1 MSIHDHRDMGWRRPA
16 PGIQAPPI
24 NGKLN
29 GTLAK
34 LWARVGA
41 FVWDVENAYGQSR
54 ANGRVQEDPRL
65 RIFMM
70 MMIFGLVFTVL
81 ALGAAHAALFADVA
95 RKGYSIHRPMLAR
108 GDLVDRNGMLM
119 ASNITHYGLY
129 INPAEVWDREL
140 ARRELLDALPRIP
153 ARKLDR
159 VLSGERRLIVLGG
172 LTPQERA
179 AVHDL
184 GLGGVTFEP
193 EDRRVYPLGAS
204 AAHLIGRSDT
214 GGEGVSGVELAF
226 NDEIR
231 AAGMSGQNFP
241 ISIDMRIQGVV
252 ENELAVAAVE
262 ANAKGAIAVVADVQT
277 GEILGM
283 ASWPTYDP
291 NKPITSQNN
300 NTLNRVTSAHYEMG
314 SIFKSYTVAAG
325 LDTGRADINTL
336 FDASQAFQIGR
347 RRITDFH
354 AKNKVMTLEEV
365 FLNSSNIGTSRLA
378 VEMGGDV
385 MRDYFQRL
393 GLLDAAPIEL
403 KESARPSRIRKWD
416 DSTLASL
423 SFGYGIMTTPLQTVA
438 AYGALTN
445 GGRYIPPTLRRGGNP
460 DAAIHQVISP
470 ETSATMLELMRRNV
484 ARGSGGRANAAGLRV
499 GGKTGSANKLVNGR
513 YDPTVAV
520 GSFAAVF
527 PTDGPANAKRYTVF
541 VLIDEPG
548 HYPRTGGF
556 VAAPAVGRIADRIA
570 AFVGVERKDDRW
582 FTATGERIPE
592 VRPAEGAD
600 L

>member
-1 MSIHDHRDMGWRRPA
+1 MSVHDHRDMGWRRPA
-16 PGIQAPPI
+16 PGISAPPI
-24 NGKLN
+24 NGVVSKVSSRL
-29 GTLAK
+29 
-34 LWARVGA
+34 GA
-41 FVWDVENAYGQSR
+41 FIWDVENAYGQSR

-65 RIFMM
+65 RIFIVMAM
-70 MMIFGLVFTVL
+70 FGLVFV
-81 ALGAAHAALFADVA
+81 ALTIGAAHAALFADVA
-95 RKGYSIHRPMLAR
+95 RKGYSVSRPSLTR

-129 INPAEVWDREL
+129 LDPREVWDKDL

-153 ARKLDR
+153 ARTLDR
-159 VLSGERRLIVLGG
+159 VLNGERRLIVLGG

-179 AVHDL
+179 VVHGL
-184 GLGGVTFEP
+184 ALGGVTFEP
-193 EDRRVYPLGAS
+193 EDRRVYPLGTS
-204 AAHLIGRSDT
+204 AAHLIGRADT
-214 GGEGVSGVELAF
+214 GGVGVAGAELAF

-231 AAGMSGQNFP
+231 AAGAVGQNFP
-241 ISIDMRIQGVV
+241 LSIDMRVQGVV
-252 ENELAVAAVE
+252 ENELAAAAIE
-262 ANAKGAIAVVADVQT
+262 ADAKGAIAIVADVQT

-283 ASWPTYDP
+283 ASWPSYDP
-291 NKPITSQNN
+291 NRSVNASDDA
-300 NTLNRVTSAHYEMG
+300 TLNRVTSAHYEMG
-314 SIFKSYTVAAG
+314 SIFKSFTVAAG
-325 LDTGRADINTL
+325 LDTGRADMNTL

-393 GLLDAAPIEL
+393 GLLDKAPIEL
-403 KESARPSRIRKWD
+403 RESAAPSRVRKWD

-423 SFGYGIMTTPLQTVA
+423 SFGYGIMVTPIQVVA

-445 GGRYIPPTLRRGGNP
+445 GGRYVAPTLRRGGNP
-460 DAAIHQVISP
+460 DAATHQVILP
-470 ETSATMLELMRRNV
+470 ETSVTMLELMRRNV
-484 ARGSGGRANAAGLRV
+484 SRGSGGRANAPGLRV

-513 YDPTVAV
+513 YDATVAV

-527 PTDGPANAKRYTVF
+527 PADGKVTDKRYSVF

-570 AFVGVERKDDRW
+570 GFLGVERKADRW
-582 FTATGERIPE
+582 STAQGVAIPQFQD
-592 VRPAEGAD
+592 VEGD
-600 L
+600 GR

>member
-1 MSIHDHRDMGWRRPA
+1 MSVHDHRDMGWGRPA
-16 PGIQAPPI
+16 PGIPTPP
-24 NGKLN
+24 LN
-29 GTLAK
+29 GVLSK
-34 LWARVGA
+34 IGARVGN
-41 FVWDVENAYGQSR
+41 FIWDVENAYGQSR
-54 ANGRVQEDPRL
+54 ATGRAQEDPRL
-65 RIFMM
+65 RIFVVMV
-70 MMIFGLVFTVL
+70 IFSLVFAGL
-81 ALGAAHAALFADVA
+81 IIGAAHRALLNDVA
-95 RKGYSIHRPMLAR
+95 RTGAISSRPLLTR

-129 INPAEVWDREL
+129 IDPREVWDKDL
-140 ARRELLDALPRIP
+140 ARRQLLDALPRIP

-159 VLSGERRLIVLGG
+159 VLSGERRLIVLSG

-179 AVHDL
+179 AVHGL
-184 GLGGVTFEP
+184 ALGGVTFEP
-193 EDRRVYPLGAS
+193 EDRRVYPLGTS
-204 AAHLIGRSDT
+204 AAHLVGRADT
-214 GGEGVSGVELAF
+214 GGEGVAGVELAF

-231 AAGMSGQNFP
+231 AAGAIGGSFP
-241 ISIDMRIQGVV
+241 ISIDLRVQGVV
-252 ENELAVAAVE
+252 ENELAAAALA
-262 ANAKGAIAVVADVQT
+262 ANAKGGIAVVADVQT

-291 NKPITSQNN
+291 NQPITSANN
-300 NTLNRVTSAHYEMG
+300 ATLNRVTSAHYEMG
-314 SIFKSYTVAAG
+314 SIFKSFTVAAG

-336 FDASQAFQIGR
+336 FDASQAFQIGN

-365 FLNSSNIGTSRLA
+365 YLNSSNIGTSRLA

-385 MRDYFQRL
+385 MREYFQRF

-423 SFGYGIMTTPLQTVA
+423 SFGYGVMATPMQMVA

-445 GGRYIPPTLRRGGNP
+445 GGRYVAPSLRRGGNP
-460 DAAIHQVISP
+460 DAVSHQVVSP

-484 ARGSGGRANAAGLRV
+484 ARGSGSRANAAGLRV

-520 GSFAAVF
+520 GSFAGVF
-527 PTDGPANAKRYTVF
+527 PTDGPLDAKRYTVF

-548 HYPRTGGF
+548 QYPRTGGF

-570 AFVGVERKDDRW
+570 GFLGVERKDDRW

-592 VRPAEGAD
+592 PQVLEGNAQ
-600 L
+600 